1 MRVLLVDP
9 DSSLLPA
16 VQAVLPSIP
25 DLHLYCAPDAS
36 TAIQH
41 AQTLGGIEVLL
52 TEVFMTDLDGFQLRD
67 TIRAFSPQL
76 NTVYLTKY
84 DLSAYAEYL
93 ADSSVIALPL
103 EKNSLLA
110 AFHKLYPAIEAG
122 VQESDYPTHLLP
134 DLEVG
139 MSFGDYKI
147 LRKDGVH
154 AWGTLFAAAQ
164 TTLNRPVFL
173 SVLAPQQASDEL
185 RRAAFLA
192 DAGAKSRIQHPA
204 ILTVYEAGEKDGRV
218 FYTSE
223 RLEAQTLDSIRIRSQ
238 KLPAD
243 LIIRT
248 ARFIA
253 SGLHHLTLLKA
264 PHITLAPSHVLLT
277 ADGHS
282 RLINI
287 VVADPNEV
295 RPASA
300 NIQALGTMLLGVLPQ
315 NCPQNLRVL
324 LARTQES
331 HQTPI
336 RSWEEFLNEIQSVEM
351 QWDSVP
357 MSESIPSQTRGKRAV
372 IAIAALAAALAA
384 AAGIVAV
391 QSKEKR
397 TLPEQI
403 LIPAGRY
410 IVGAGNYVTLE
421 SFSIDKTEITRGQY
435 AEFVAW
441 LEKNPA
447 SSSKFDHPKQ
457 PKEKSHIPAT
467 HQKNAQDEAKG
478 EVKHAGK
485 GEEVSPTLPATQIS
499 WWDAYA
505 FAKWAGRSLPTS
517 EQWEAAA
524 RGSKGLIYPW
534 GDEPEK
540 GLANA
545 KSTTPDGATSP
556 RPMPAA
562 EQKDVGPFGLVG
574 MAGNV
579 SEWTESEGKDGN
591 PIIKGGN
598 YMAPLTALEAS
609 GESVPDKKTDTIG
622 FRTVSKKLR

>member
-25 DLHLYCAPDAS
+25 HIQLYCAPDAT
-36 TAIQH
+36 TAVQH
-41 AQTLGGIEVLL
+41 AQTLGGIELL
-52 TEVFMTDLDGFQLRD
+52 LSEAFMTDLDGFQLRD

-76 NTVYLTKY
+76 NTIYITQY
-84 DLSAYAEYL
+84 DLSGYADHL
-93 ADSSVIALPL
+93 SDSLVLTLPL
-103 EKNSLLA
+103 DKNAVRTAFYKLNVPIETDRYNSATLA
-110 AFHKLYPAIEAG
+110 NRG
-122 VQESDYPTHLLP
+122 P
-134 DLEVG
+134 DLETG

-147 LRKDGVH
+147 LRRDGIH
-154 AWGTLFAAAQ
+154 AWGTLFAAVQ

-173 SVLAPQQASDEL
+173 SVLAPEQADDQL
-185 RRAAFLA
+185 LRAAFLA

-223 RLEAQTLDSIRIRSQ
+223 RLEAQTLDSIRARSQ
-238 KLPAD
+238 KMTAD

-253 SGLHHLTLLKA
+253 SGLHHLSALKA

-287 VVADPNEV
+287 VVADPNEA
-295 RPASA
+295 RNASDD
-300 NIQALGTMLLGVLPQ
+300 IQALGSMLLAVLPQ
-315 NCPQNLRVL
+315 NCPKNLRVL

-331 HQTPI
+331 HQAPV
-336 RSWEEFLNEIQSVEM
+336 RSWDEFLNEIQAVEM
-351 QWDSVP
+351 EWDSVP
-357 MSESIPSQTRGKRAV
+357 TSESTPNRPRKKLTLLAMGT
-372 IAIAALAAALAA
+372 LAAALGT
-384 AAGIVAV
+384 AAGIIAV

-397 TLPEQI
+397 ALPEQI

-447 SSSKFDHPKQ
+447 ASRKFDHPKQ
-457 PKEKSHIPAT
+457 PKELSHISST
-467 HQKNAQDEAKG
+467 HKKNTPQETENDS
-478 EVKHAGK
+478 KHSGTRGDA
-485 GEEVSPTLPATQIS
+485 SLNLPATEIS

-505 FAKWAGRSLPTS
+505 FANWAGRSLPTS

-534 GDEPEK
+534 GDEPEQF
-540 GLANA
+540 LANA
-545 KSTTPDGATSP
+545 KSTEANASRVQNST
-556 RPMPAA
+556 PAA
-562 EQKDVGPFGLVG
+562 DQRDVGPFGLVG

-579 SEWTESEGKDGN
+579 SEWTESAGKN
-591 PIIKGGN
+591 EKQIIKGGN
-598 YMAPLTALEAS
+598 FMAPLTPLES
-609 GESVPDKKTDTIG
+609 SSESAPEKKINTLG

>member
-9 DSSLLPA
+9 DSSLLTA
-16 VQAVLPSIP
+16 LQAVLPSIP
-25 DLHLYCAPDAS
+25 HLQLYCAPDAS

-41 AQTLGGIEVLL
+41 AHALGGIELLL

-76 NTVYLTKY
+76 NTIYITKY
-84 DLSAYAEYL
+84 DLNGYADYL
-93 ADSSVIALPL
+93 ADSSVLILPL
-103 EKNSLLA
+103 EKNSVLA
-110 AFHKLYPAIEAG
+110 AFHKLHLLIEADHKH
-122 VQESDYPTHLLP
+122 SDGPTNLAP
-134 DLEVG
+134 DLKEG
-139 MSFGDYKI
+139 MSFGDYRI
-147 LRKDGVH
+147 LRQDEIH
-154 AWGTLFAAAQ
+154 AWGTLFAAVQ

-173 SVLAPQQASDEL
+173 SVLAPEQANDAL
-185 RRAAFLA
+185 LCAAFLA

-223 RLEAQTLDSIRIRSQ
+223 RLEAQTLDSIRARSQ
-238 KLPAD
+238 KLTAD
-243 LIIRT
+243 LVIRT

-253 SGLHHLTLLKA
+253 SGLHHLSSLKA
-264 PHITLAPSHVLLT
+264 PHIALAPSHLLLT

-287 VVADPNEV
+287 VVADPNQV

-300 NIQALGTMLLGVLPQ
+300 DIQSLGSMLLSVLPQ
-315 NCPQNLRVL
+315 SCPQNLRVL
-324 LARTQES
+324 LARTQGS
-331 HQTPI
+331 HQTPV
-336 RSWEEFLNEIQSVEM
+336 RSWEEFLNEIQAVETE
-351 QWDSVP
+351 WDSVP
-357 MSESIPSQTRGKRAV
+357 TSESTPSQTRTKRTY
-372 IAIAALAAALAA
+372 IATAALAAALAMG
-384 AAGIVAV
+384 AGMVAV

-397 TLPEQI
+397 NLPEQI

-410 IVGAGNYVTLE
+410 IIGAGNYVTLE
-421 SFSIDKTEITRGQY
+421 SFSIDKTEITSGQY

-441 LEKNPA
+441 LEKNP
-447 SSSKFDHPKQ
+447 STTGKFDHPKQ
-457 PKEKSHIPAT
+457 PKGLSHISTT
-467 HQKNAQDEAKG
+467 HKKNTPQETKG

-485 GEEVSPTLPATQIS
+485 GEDVLLGLPATAIS

-534 GDEPEK
+534 GDEPERA
-540 GLANA
+540 LANA
-545 KSTTPDGATSP
+545 KSTAAEGAHSP
-556 RPMPAA
+556 RPTPAA

-579 SEWTESEGKDGN
+579 SEWTESEGKGGKQ
-591 PIIKGGN
+591 IVKGGN
-598 YMAPLTALEAS
+598 YLAPLTTLESSTDSAP
-609 GESVPDKKTDTIG
+609 EKKIDTLG
-622 FRTVSKKLR
+622 FRTVSKKLH